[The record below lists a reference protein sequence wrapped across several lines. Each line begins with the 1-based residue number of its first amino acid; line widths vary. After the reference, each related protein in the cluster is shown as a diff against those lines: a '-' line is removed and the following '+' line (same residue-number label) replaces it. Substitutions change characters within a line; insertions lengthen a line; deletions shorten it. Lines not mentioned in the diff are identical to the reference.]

1 MSDLSEEYEFSQ
13 YKELNQLD
21 KKSKV
26 VVVQDIRDNRI
37 WVRKNIEKR
46 SLPVCE
52 KMLGKKY
59 SNLVYLHKIIKYQN
73 NYYSFQFLLFCN
85 YSNNL
90 CKKKVVLFHSQSQ
103 LYNH

>member
-1 MSDLSEEYEFSQ
+1 MPQSS
-13 YKELNQLD
+13 YKLD

-37 WVRKNIEKR
+37 WEKKNIEKR

-59 SNLVYLHKIIKYQN
+59 RKFY
-73 NYYSFQFLLFCN
+73 
-85 YSNNL
+85 
-90 CKKKVVLFHSQSQ
+90 
-103 LYNH
+103 

>member
-46 SLPVCE
+46 RVRLMRKIFWVW
-52 KMLGKKY
+52 
-59 SNLVYLHKIIKYQN
+59 SNFF
-73 NYYSFQFLLFCN
+73 FQ
-85 YSNNL
+85 
-90 CKKKVVLFHSQSQ
+90 H
-103 LYNH
+103 